1 MSRLYRPN
9 LTRHRQRPIVI
20 LRPQPQPQPEPK
32 PQPPPNLIEIF
43 IKDIATEMPQ
53 GSNIW
58 FINNDLTINA
68 DQNCGVAEGQTV
80 ITAYDFTNN
89 GYFGNGG
96 VFCFINKS
104 KNFVNN
110 GKFDNTRSNS
120 VNFGT
125 FIVNGKPIDIIK
137 NMGGNIVNFGTN
149 YDGRIWGNQVLNLTT
164 PIPPH

>member
-20 LRPQPQPQPEPK
+20 LKSTQSQPNSEP
-32 PQPPPNLIEIF
+32 NVIY

-53 GSNIW
+53 DSNVW
-58 FINNDLTINA
+58 FINNDLTIGQ
-68 DQNCGVAEGQTV
+68 DQYFGVDKGQTV
-80 ITAYDFTNN
+80 ITNYNFTNN
-89 GYFGNGG
+89 GGFGNNGG
-96 VFCFINKS
+96 TFCFINKS

-125 FIVNGKPIDIIK
+125 FIVNGKPVDIIK
-137 NMGGNIVNFGTN
+137 NMGGNIVNFGAN
-149 YDGRIWGNQVLNLTT
+149 YEGIIFGNQVLNLTT
-164 PIPPH
+164 SHH